1 MQPFFNIWLWI
12 RSENAINNNV
22 DLPVRVPLN
31 QFSRKNI
38 FESNEQVH
46 GNHRF
51 ITMSAIDEFE
61 KDTTGI
67 PAP

>member
-1 MQPFFNIWLWI
+1 
-12 RSENAINNNV
+12 V